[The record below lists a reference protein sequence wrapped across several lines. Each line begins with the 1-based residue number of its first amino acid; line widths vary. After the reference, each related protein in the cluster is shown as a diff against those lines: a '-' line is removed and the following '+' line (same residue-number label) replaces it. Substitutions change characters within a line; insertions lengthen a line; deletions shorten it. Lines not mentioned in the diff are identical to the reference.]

1 MSNVI
6 ASLEKVLL
14 PFAVKIGKQ
23 PHVNAIKN
31 GFIRLMPLTLAGA
44 MFVLINNVFLSFGEG
59 SFFYSMGIRLDAST
73 IETLN
78 GLKGI
83 GGNVYN
89 GTLGIMSLMAPFFI
103 GMALA
108 EERKVDALAAGLLSV
123 AAFMTV
129 TPYSVGE
136 AYAVGANWL
145 GGANIIS
152 GIIIGLVVAEMFTFI
167 VRRNWVIKL
176 PDSVPASVSRSFSAL
191 IPGFIILSIM
201 GIIAWALSN
210 YGSNFHQII
219 MDTIS
224 TPLASLGS
232 VVGWA
237 YVIFVPLLWFFG
249 IHGSL
254 ALTALDSGIMTPW
267 ALENISI
274 YQQYGSVDAALEA
287 GKTFHIWAKPMLDS
301 YIFLGGSGATLGL
314 IIAIFLASRRADYR
328 QVAKL
333 ALPSGI
339 FQINEPILFG
349 LPIIMNPVMF
359 IPFILVQPILAAI
372 TLVAYYLGIIP
383 PITNIAPWTIP
394 VGMKMFIHDV
404 LALNENDDL
413 SIDLFGLN
421 HMVFIK
427 DVLVNGTSRFA
438 ELLDGVASGQL
449 KASTVKN
456 IFDLPF
462 SEGLIRSL
470 NMLPCSYLL
479 YYFKQKEML
488 AIEMGE
494 YYKGGAR
501 AQVVQK
507 VEKQLFDLYK
517 NPELNVKPKEL
528 EQRGGAYYSDAAC
541 EVINAIYNDKQ
552 TEHYVN
558 IPHHGHVENIPADWA
573 VEMTC
578 ILGRNG
584 ATPHPRITR
593 FDEKVLGL
601 IHTIKGFEVA
611 ASNAALSGNFNDVL
625 LALNLS
631 PLVHSDRDAEVLAR
645 ELILAHEKWLPNFA
659 ACIEALKGKHH

>member
-59 SFFYSMGIRLDAST
+59 SFFYSLGIRLDAST

-176 PDSVPASVSRSFSAL
+176 PDSVPASVSRSFSAFNSRL
-191 IPGFIILSIM
+191 YYSFRDGDYCL
-201 GIIAWALSN
+201 ALN
-210 YGSNFHQII
+210 TWGTNFHQII

-232 VVGWA
+232 VWLA
-237 YVIFVPLLWFFG
+237 YVIL
-249 IHGSL
+249 S
-254 ALTALDSGIMTPW
+254 TALVLRIHAACADRTGQRHYDAW
-267 ALENISI
+267 ALENIAT
-274 YQQYGSVDAALEA
+274 YQQYGSVEAALAA

-301 YIFLGGSGATLGL
+301 FIFLGGSGATLGL
-314 IIAIFLASRRADYR
+314 ILAIFIASRRADYR

-359 IPFILVQPILAAI
+359 IPLYWYNRILAAI
-372 TLVAYYLGIIP
+372 TLAAYYMGIIP
-383 PITNIAPWTIP
+383 PVTNIAPWTMP
-394 VGMKMFIHDV
+394 T
-404 LALNENDDL
+404 
-413 SIDLFGLN
+413 GLGAFFN
-421 HMVFIK
+421 T
-427 DVLVNGTSRFA
+427 NGTSPHCWSHSST
-438 ELLDGVASGQL
+438 LAS
-449 KASTVKN
+449 
-456 IFDLPF
+456 
-462 SEGLIRSL
+462 
-470 NMLPCSYLL
+470 
-479 YYFKQKEML
+479 
-488 AIEMGE
+488 
-494 YYKGGAR
+494 
-501 AQVVQK
+501 
-507 VEKQLFDLYK
+507 
-517 NPELNVKPKEL
+517 
-528 EQRGGAYYSDAAC
+528 QR
-541 EVINAIYNDKQ
+541 
-552 TEHYVN
+552 
-558 IPHHGHVENIPADWA
+558 
-573 VEMTC
+573 
-578 ILGRNG
+578 
-584 ATPHPRITR
+584 
-593 FDEKVLGL
+593 
-601 IHTIKGFEVA
+601 
-611 ASNAALSGNFNDVL
+611 
-625 LALNLS
+625 
-631 PLVHSDRDAEVLAR
+631 
-645 ELILAHEKWLPNFA
+645 
-659 ACIEALKGKHH
+659 

>member
-59 SFFYSMGIRLDAST
+59 SFFYSLGIRLDAST

-191 IPGFIILSIM
+191 IPGFIILSVM
-201 GIIAWALSN
+201 GIIAWALN
-210 YGSNFHQII
+210 TWGTNFHQII

-224 TPLASLGS
+224 TSLASLGS

-249 IHGSL
+249 IHGAL
-254 ALTALDSGIMTPW
+254 ALTALDNGIMTPW
-267 ALENISI
+267 ALENIAT
-274 YQQYGSVDAALEA
+274 YQQYGSVEAALAA
-287 GKTFHIWAKPMLDS
+287 GKTFHIWAKPILYFPWGQWCDFRS
-301 YIFLGGSGATLGL
+301 DPGYL
-314 IIAIFLASRRADYR
+314 YR
-328 QVAKL
+328 
-333 ALPSGI
+333 
-339 FQINEPILFG
+339 
-349 LPIIMNPVMF
+349 
-359 IPFILVQPILAAI
+359 
-372 TLVAYYLGIIP
+372 
-383 PITNIAPWTIP
+383 
-394 VGMKMFIHDV
+394 
-404 LALNENDDL
+404 
-413 SIDLFGLN
+413 
-421 HMVFIK
+421 
-427 DVLVNGTSRFA
+427 
-438 ELLDGVASGQL
+438 
-449 KASTVKN
+449 
-456 IFDLPF
+456 
-462 SEGLIRSL
+462 
-470 NMLPCSYLL
+470 
-479 YYFKQKEML
+479 
-488 AIEMGE
+488 
-494 YYKGGAR
+494 
-501 AQVVQK
+501 
-507 VEKQLFDLYK
+507 
-517 NPELNVKPKEL
+517 
-528 EQRGGAYYSDAAC
+528 
-541 EVINAIYNDKQ
+541 
-552 TEHYVN
+552 
-558 IPHHGHVENIPADWA
+558 
-573 VEMTC
+573 
-578 ILGRNG
+578 
-584 ATPHPRITR
+584 
-593 FDEKVLGL
+593 
-601 IHTIKGFEVA
+601 
-611 ASNAALSGNFNDVL
+611 
-625 LALNLS
+625 LS
-631 PLVHSDRDAEVLAR
+631 P
-645 ELILAHEKWLPNFA
+645 
-659 ACIEALKGKHH
+659 C

>member
-59 SFFYSMGIRLDAST
+59 SFFYSLGIRLDAST

-167 VRRNWVIKL
+167 VSVAAFMTVTPYSVGEAYAVGANWLGGANIISGIIIGLVVAEMFTFIVHRNWVIKL
-176 PDSVPASVSRSFSAL
+176 PDSVPTSVSRSFSAL
-191 IPGFIILSIM
+191 IPGFIILSVM
-201 GIIAWALSN
+201 GIIAWALN
-210 YGSNFHQII
+210 TWGTNFHQII

-249 IHGSL
+249 IHGAL
-254 ALTALDSGIMTPW
+254 ALTALDNGIMTPW
-267 ALENISI
+267 ALENIAT
-274 YQQYGSVDAALEA
+274 YQQYGSVEAALAAIHGALALTALDNGIMTPWALENIATYQQYGSVEAALAA

-301 YIFLGGSGATLGL
+301 FIFLGGSGATLGL
-314 IIAIFLASRRADYR
+314 ILAIFIASRRADYR

-359 IPFILVQPILAAI
+359 IPFVLVQPIVRWQNWRCRPASSRL
-372 TLVAYYLGIIP
+372 TNRFCLVCQ
-383 PITNIAPWTIP
+383 
-394 VGMKMFIHDV
+394 
-404 LALNENDDL
+404 L
-413 SIDLFGLN
+413 S
-421 HMVFIK
+421 
-427 DVLVNGTSRFA
+427 
-438 ELLDGVASGQL
+438 
-449 KASTVKN
+449 
-456 IFDLPF
+456 
-462 SEGLIRSL
+462 
-470 NMLPCSYLL
+470 
-479 YYFKQKEML
+479 
-488 AIEMGE
+488 
-494 YYKGGAR
+494 
-501 AQVVQK
+501 
-507 VEKQLFDLYK
+507 
-517 NPELNVKPKEL
+517 
-528 EQRGGAYYSDAAC
+528 
-541 EVINAIYNDKQ
+541 
-552 TEHYVN
+552 
-558 IPHHGHVENIPADWA
+558 
-573 VEMTC
+573 
-578 ILGRNG
+578 
-584 ATPHPRITR
+584 
-593 FDEKVLGL
+593 
-601 IHTIKGFEVA
+601 
-611 ASNAALSGNFNDVL
+611 
-625 LALNLS
+625 
-631 PLVHSDRDAEVLAR
+631 
-645 ELILAHEKWLPNFA
+645 
-659 ACIEALKGKHH
+659 

>member
-14 PFAVKIGKQ
+14 PFVVKIGKQ

-59 SFFYSMGIRLDAST
+59 SFFYSLGIRLDAST

-191 IPGFIILSIM
+191 IPGFIILSVM
-201 GIIAWALSN
+201 GIIAWALN
-210 YGSNFHQII
+210 TWGTNFHQII

-249 IHGSL
+249 IHGAL
-254 ALTALDSGIMTPW
+254 ALTALDNGIMTPW
-267 ALENISI
+267 ALENIAT
-274 YQQYGSVDAALEA
+274 YQQYGSVEAALAA

-301 YIFLGGSGATLGL
+301 FIFLGGSGATLGL
-314 IIAIFLASRRADYR
+314 ILAIFIASRRADYR

-359 IPFILVQPILAAI
+359 IPFVLVQPILAAI
-372 TLVAYYLGIIP
+372 TLAAYYMGIIP
-383 PITNIAPWTIP
+383 PVTNIAPWTMP
-394 VGMKMFIHDV
+394 TGLGAFFNTNGSVA
-404 LALNENDDL
+404 ALL
-413 SIDLFGLN
+413 VALFNLGIATL
-421 HMVFIK
+421 IY
-427 DVLVNGTSRFA
+427 
-438 ELLDGVASGQL
+438 
-449 KASTVKN
+449 
-456 IFDLPF
+456 LPF
-462 SEGLIRSL
+462 VVVA
-470 NMLPCSYLL
+470 N
-479 YYFKQKEML
+479 K
-488 AIEMGE
+488 
-494 YYKGGAR
+494 
-501 AQVVQK
+501 AQ
-507 VEKQLFDLYK
+507 
-517 NPELNVKPKEL
+517 
-528 EQRGGAYYSDAAC
+528 
-541 EVINAIYNDKQ
+541 NAIDK
-552 TEHYVN
+552 EESEEDIAN
-558 IPHHGHVENIPADWA
+558 
-573 VEMTC
+573 
-578 ILGRNG
+578 
-584 ATPHPRITR
+584 
-593 FDEKVLGL
+593 
-601 IHTIKGFEVA
+601 
-611 ASNAALSGNFNDVL
+611 
-625 LALNLS
+625 
-631 PLVHSDRDAEVLAR
+631 
-645 ELILAHEKWLPNFA
+645 
-659 ACIEALKGKHH
+659 ALKF

>member
-152 GIIIGLVVAEMFTFI
+152 GIIIGLVVAEMFTFV

-201 GIIAWALSN
+201 GIISWALSN

-274 YQQYGSVDAALEA
+274 YQQFGSVDAALEA
-287 GKTFHIWAKPMLDS
+287 GKTFHVWAKPMLDS
-301 YIFLGGSGATLGL
+301 Y
-314 IIAIFLASRRADYR
+314 
-328 QVAKL
+328 
-333 ALPSGI
+333 
-339 FQINEPILFG
+339 
-349 LPIIMNPVMF
+349 
-359 IPFILVQPILAAI
+359 VQPILAAI

-383 PITNIAPWTIP
+383 PITNIAPWTMP
-394 VGMKMFIHDV
+394 TGLGAFFNTNGSVAALLVALFN
-404 LALNENDDL
+404 LA
-413 SIDLFGLN
+413 
-421 HMVFIK
+421 
-427 DVLVNGTSRFA
+427 
-438 ELLDGVASGQL
+438 VATL
-449 KASTVKN
+449 
-456 IFDLPF
+456 IYLPF
-462 SEGLIRSL
+462 VVVA
-470 NMLPCSYLL
+470 N
-479 YYFKQKEML
+479 KAQN
-488 AIEMGE
+488 AIEQE
-494 YYKGGAR
+494 ESEEDIA
-501 AQVVQK
+501 
-507 VEKQLFDLYK
+507 
-517 NPELNVKPKEL
+517 N
-528 EQRGGAYYSDAAC
+528 
-541 EVINAIYNDKQ
+541 
-552 TEHYVN
+552 
-558 IPHHGHVENIPADWA
+558 
-573 VEMTC
+573 
-578 ILGRNG
+578 
-584 ATPHPRITR
+584 
-593 FDEKVLGL
+593 
-601 IHTIKGFEVA
+601 
-611 ASNAALSGNFNDVL
+611 
-625 LALNLS
+625 
-631 PLVHSDRDAEVLAR
+631 
-645 ELILAHEKWLPNFA
+645 
-659 ACIEALKGKHH
+659 ALKF